1 MLRVLFVCAGNI
13 CRSPT
18 AEAVFRKLVEKAGL
32 ASEFEIDS
40 AGTEGYHV
48 GEHADSR
55 AIACASARGYDMSAH
70 IARKVHPSDFSHYD
84 YILAMDWKNIDELR
98 RYAPPGLLDK
108 VQLLM
113 RYSTSYD
120 VSEVPDPYYG
130 NTDGFQKVLLYCE
143 DACHGLL
150 SVLTKKGFCRPKTL

>member
-1 MLRVLFVCAGNI
+1 M
-13 CRSPT
+13 
-18 AEAVFRKLVEKAGL
+18 FRKLVEKAGL

-150 SVLTKKGFCRPKTL
+150 SVLTKKGLCRPKTL